1 MQERLYN
8 HITAAVRGKTVW
20 TVLPPGPDRPGG
32 RCSACRYIVS
42 RRPAIPPPHTSLTG
56 PAAALDPAAGQLV
69 EKLLIEV
76 LVGFLASHGQE
87 DVAADELVNNFA
99 VRRETLRKGQS

>member
-1 MQERLYN
+1 MEGVHFVGALSLGTQPYN
-8 HITAAVRGKTVW
+8 
-20 TVLPPGPDRPGG
+20 RP
-32 RCSACRYIVS
+32 
-42 RRPAIPPPHTSLTG
+42 TLTLTG
-56 PAAALDPAAGQLV
+56 LAAALDPAAGQLV

-99 VRRETLRKGQS
+99 VRRETLENNVFIVLKLYHHVPRFPVDVPSLHC

>member
-1 MQERLYN
+1 MEGVHFVGALSLGTQPYN
-8 HITAAVRGKTVW
+8 
-20 TVLPPGPDRPGG
+20 RP
-32 RCSACRYIVS
+32 
-42 RRPAIPPPHTSLTG
+42 TLTLTG
-56 PAAALDPAAGQLV
+56 LAATLDPAAGQLV

-99 VRRETLRKGQS
+99 VRRETLRKGTELIINI